1 MWIETQRLILREFQQ
16 EDTQE
21 LSFILAN
28 PKVMKFSP
36 TGILSL
42 IQTQEKVD
50 SFISS
55 YEKYGFGKW
64 AVVLKEG
71 RELIGY
77 CGIAVE
83 KIDGKDEREIGYR
96 FDSKFWGKGLATEA
110 ALAAL
115 HYGFA
120 KFKFPYILGIVERSN
135 AASVRVLEKLAMK
148 YERETI
154 FHGIKM
160 DVYQKKSIEQTSKYA
175 MLTS

>member
-16 EDTQE
+16 EDAQE
-21 LSFILAN
+21 LAFILAN
-28 PKVMKFSP
+28 PKVMKFSA

-42 IQTQEKVD
+42 AQTQEKVY

-55 YEKYGFGKW
+55 YKKYGFGKW
-64 AVVLKEG
+64 AVVLKESSK
-71 RELIGY
+71 LIGY

-83 KIDGKDEREIGYR
+83 KIDCKDEREIGYR

-110 ALAAL
+110 ASAAL

-135 AASVRVLEKLAMK
+135 AASVRVLEKLDMQYK
-148 YERETI
+148 RETL
-154 FHGIKM
+154 FHGIEM
-160 DVYQKKSIEQTSKYA
+160 DIYQKNIT
-175 MLTS
+175 T